1 MRKFSL
7 ILAALLAP
15 AAAVLVA
22 APASAVDH
30 VICVGAPAGV
40 SCDDTVATIQAAI
53 TAAGANSVDDTIR
66 VAPGLYSDG
75 PWTLNGNSHQV
86 TLQGSGPSTVL
97 TMPAGPS
104 QTYLSANAAGV
115 RNLRIT
121 MTATTAD
128 NDTALSAY
136 NGAVVQ
142 SVDVDGS
149 NAANATAIQTGQA
162 TLSGLS
168 VQILG
173 AGSRAV
179 YGSGAATITDSVLEA
194 PNTFVH
200 SGSGTPDV
208 LSRVTLLAGST
219 GVSTDV
225 GSVEIDDSV
234 IDLGSTGAVGL
245 QAANFNNS
253 TALRSVTA
261 NHVTIVG
268 GSGSSKGAWAYAA
281 TPGALQTST
290 ITVANSIVRGQT
302 VSLAADASNN
312 GSQGGSSSAAV
323 AVSYSDYENT
333 GGTIGANGTGGVT
346 PGAGNLNVAP
356 GFAGAGDYH
365 LAVDSPLVDKGDPAA
380 GGPATDRDGNPRVRN
395 LVRDIGAYEYAD
407 LVAPQTALLGGP
419 PAATRDT
426 TPTFTFSSEAGAT
439 FSCALDAGAFAACA
453 SPFTTA
459 ALTNGTHTFRVRATD
474 AAANTDATPATRTFR
489 VDTVAPGTRWVKKP
503 AKTVST
509 RRVTFRFAS
518 SEAGSTYVCKLDRGA
533 WRACATPRTFAVKK
547 GTHVFSVR
555 AKDAAGNVDATPATY
570 RFKRK

>member
-1 MRKFSL
+1 M

-30 VICVGAPAGV
+30 VICVGAPVGV
-40 SCDDTVATIQAAI
+40 SCDDTVASISAAI
-53 TAAGANSVDDTIR
+53 TAADGNTVDDTIR
-66 VAPGLYSDG
+66 VAPGVYSDG
-75 PWTLNGNSHQV
+75 PWTLSGASHHV

-97 TMPAGPS
+97 TLPAGPS
-104 QTYLSANAAGV
+104 QTYLWASAATV
-115 RNLRIT
+115 RNLRISMST
-121 MTATTAD
+121 TTAD
-128 NDTALSAY
+128 NDTGLRAY

-142 SVDVDGS
+142 NVDVDGS

-162 TLSGLS
+162 SLSGLG

-179 YGSGAATITDSVLEA
+179 YGSGSGTITDSVLEA
-194 PNTFVH
+194 PDTFVH
-200 SGSGTPDV
+200 SGTGTPDV
-208 LSRVTLLAGST
+208 LSRVTLLAGAT

-234 IDLGSTGAVGL
+234 IDLGSTGFTGL
-245 QAANFNNS
+245 RAANFNNN
-253 TALRSVTA
+253 TQLRSITA

-268 GSGSSKGAWAYAA
+268 GSGSSRGAWAYAA

-302 VSLAADASNN
+302 TSLVTDAGNN
-312 GSQGGSSSAAV
+312 GSQGGSSSATIT
-323 AVSYSDYENT
+323 VSYSDYENT
-333 GGTIGANGTGGVT
+333 GGTLGANGTGGVT
-346 PGAGNLNVAP
+346 PGVGNLNVAP

-407 LVAPQTALLGGP
+407 LVAPQTTLVSGP
-419 PAATRDT
+419 PAETRDT
-426 TPTFTFSSEAGAT
+426 TPTFAFSSEAGAT
-439 FSCALDAGAFAACA
+439 FTCAVDAGAFAACT

-459 ALTNGTHTFRVRATD
+459 ALANGTHTFRVRATD

-489 VDTVAPGTRWVKKP
+489 VDTVAPATRWVKKP

-518 SEAGSTYVCKLDRGA
+518 SEAGSTYLCKLDRGS
-533 WRACATPRTFAVKK
+533 WRTCTTPRTFAVKK

-555 AKDAAGNVDATPATY
+555 AKDRAGNVDATPATY